1 MDSVSLY
8 SCGEAPIIL
17 AHRGGGLEY
26 PENSRTAFEAMRD
39 DGFRYIETD
48 AQATSDGVAV
58 IFHDPHLER
67 TSDGSGEIAAQTWE
81 QISNVRTNDGSRIMR
96 VDEVLRDFPETVFN
110 IDIKSENALGP
121 VLNAIEQAGAQDRV
135 CLASFN
141 SARLKRVRQAMP
153 SVATSIG
160 NGEAARLYMRA
171 QLPRP
176 VRSLLP
182 DFGVKYGGSVQA
194 AQLPLT
200 FRGIFV
206 ITPKLIKAAHESGLA
221 VHAWTVNDIETAS
234 RLIDWGV
241 DGIVTDRPQAMRQE
255 LQS

>member
-1 MDSVSLY
+1 MYATDKP
-8 SCGEAPIIL
+8 PIIL

-39 DGFRYIETD
+39 EGFHYIETD
-48 AQATSDGVAV
+48 AQVTADGVAV
-58 IFHDPHLER
+58 IFHDPVLER
-67 TSDGSGEIAAQTWE
+67 TSDGSGEITAHTWE
-81 QISNVRTNDGSRIMR
+81 QLQEVSAGDGRPLMR
-96 VDEVLRDFPETVFN
+96 VDEVLRDFPEMIFN
-110 IDIKSENALGP
+110 IDIKTEDALEP
-121 VLNAIEQAGAQDRV
+121 VLATIEETRAHERV
-135 CLASFN
+135 CLASFD
-141 SARLKRVRQAMP
+141 SGRLKRVRRALP
-153 SVATSIG
+153 NVATSIG
-160 NGEAARLYMRA
+160 NAEAVRLFMRA

-182 DFGVKYGGSVQA
+182 AFGAKYGGNIQA

-200 FRGIFV
+200 FKGIFV
-206 ITPKLIKAAHESGLA
+206 ITPRLIQAAHESGLA

-255 LQS
+255 LGM

>member
-1 MDSVSLY
+1 MSLY
-8 SCGEAPIIL
+8 SCDGSPIIL
-17 AHRGGGLEY
+17 AHRGGSLEY

-39 DGFRYIETD
+39 KGFRYVETD

-67 TSDGSGEIAAQTWE
+67 TSDGFGAISEQTWE
-81 QISNVRTNDGSRIMR
+81 QIRDVRTDDGSRIMR
-96 VDEVLRDFPETVFN
+96 VDEALHDFPEMIFN
-110 IDIKSENALGP
+110 IDVKAEGALEP
-121 VLNAIEQAGAQDRV
+121 VLAAIERTGAHERV

-141 SARLKRVRQAMP
+141 SARLKRARQAMP

-160 NGEAARLYMRA
+160 NAEAARLFLHA

-176 VRSLLP
+176 VRSLFP
-182 DFGVKYGGSVQA
+182 AFGAKYGGSVQA

-200 FRGIFV
+200 FKGIFV

-221 VHAWTVNDIETAS
+221 VHAWTVNDVETAS
-234 RLIDWGV
+234 RLIDWGI
-241 DGIVTDRPQAMRQE
+241 DGIVTDRPNFMRQE
-255 LQS
+255 LGI